1 MIRVLVADDHPIV
14 LSGIRQEL
22 SRQAGM
28 EMVGMARNSTE
39 LIRLLDATA
48 CDVVV
53 TDYSMPGGEHGDGI
67 AMLEMLRRR
76 YPNTRIV
83 VFTMLENALSI
94 RNIRSAGVPVVLS
107 KTDPLHHLAPAIRA
121 AFSDLSY
128 VPPSLREMA
137 EMGEMPDT
145 SVTGEGGPESK
156 LSQRELEVL
165 RQCAAGI
172 SLIEIARQANRSRK
186 TISVQ
191 KNMAMKKLGLSTGYE
206 LYQYAIAHGLLPG
219 RQ

>member
-1 MIRVLVADDHPIV
+1 MIRVLIADDHPIV
-14 LSGIRQEL
+14 LSGIHQEL

-28 EMVGMARNSTE
+28 ETVGMARNSTE

-94 RNIRSAGVPVVLS
+94 RSIRSAGVPVVLS

-128 VPPSLREMA
+128 VPPSLHELP
-137 EMGEMPDT
+137 EMPDT
-145 SVTGEGGPESK
+145 AVTGEGGPHSK

-191 KNMAMKKLGLSTGYE
+191 KSMAMKKLGLSTGYE
-206 LYQYAIAHGLLPG
+206 LCQYAIAHGLLPG